1 MRQTN
6 ESSARSDSVGTE
18 GALGVAGMHAF
29 EPLGEAMQVGIAKPL
44 RLDFAHRGEHIVA
57 IGARAPMTLSDE
69 MHLRIKIEPA
79 RILRMT
85 PIDHI
90 DECAHAP
97 LRLAGNEHV
106 PPGLTVDH
114 GDLLARA
121 EISDGRGPR
130 RAADPIG
137 DAAAG
142 ATAVEA
148 EHETGLFRRAA

>member
-1 MRQTN
+1 
-6 ESSARSDSVGTE
+6 
-18 GALGVAGMHAF
+18 
-29 EPLGEAMQVGIAKPL
+29 
-44 RLDFAHRGEHIVA
+44 
-57 IGARAPMTLSDE
+57 E
-69 MHLRIKIEPA
+69 MHLRIKIGPA

-148 EHETGLFRRAA
+148 EHETGLFRRAAMDEGIDAQRPVQADEARGRALREVEAPDPHPRA